1 MSPEVRAAAL
11 TQAVIYNAGKD
22 GLAAV
27 LNAAA
32 QFAAFIGEGAVAAKP
47 SKTENVIDE
56 LLQAKRLA
64 VSAANGEGAVAAKPS
79 KTEKAAKAE
88 KAPVQEPETPA
99 EPEGPTQDQVAN
111 VIDEL
116 LQANLRKQTVELLGK
131 FKAKNASSV
140 KAEDRAAFIEQ
151 AGALLLAG

>member
-11 TQAVIYNAGKD
+11 TQAVIYAGKD

-47 SKTENVIDE
+47 SKTEKP
-56 LLQAKRLA
+56 AK
-64 VSAANGEGAVAAKPS
+64 V
-79 KTEKAAKAE
+79 E

-99 EPEGPTQDQVAN
+99 EPEGPTQEQVAKA
-111 VIDEL
+111 IDEL
-116 LQANLRKQTVELLGK
+116 LQANLRKQVIELLGK

>member
-47 SKTENVIDE
+47 SKTEKV
-56 LLQAKRLA
+56 
-64 VSAANGEGAVAAKPS
+64 
-79 KTEKAAKAE
+79 AKAE

>member
-56 LLQAKRLA
+56 LQQAKRLA
-64 VSAANGEGAVAAKPS
+64 VSAANGGGAVAAKPS
-79 KTEKAAKAE
+79 KTE